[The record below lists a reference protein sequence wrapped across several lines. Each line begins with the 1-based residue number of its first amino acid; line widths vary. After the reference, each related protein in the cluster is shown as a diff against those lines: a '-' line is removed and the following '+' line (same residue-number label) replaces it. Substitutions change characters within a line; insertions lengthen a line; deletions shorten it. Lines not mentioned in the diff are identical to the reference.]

1 MPLEGTAV
9 HETKIIQMMQSAS
22 AEDRVKTNNL
32 DFNRTTWKKKGL
44 LNLNRSEEIWSYNVK
59 LNKTNLSPLDT
70 GTERV
75 YS

>member
-9 HETKIIQMMQSAS
+9 PETKIIQMMQSAS
-22 AEDRVKTNNL
+22 ALDRVKTNNL
-32 DFNRTTWKKKGL
+32 DFNRTTWKEEEL
-44 LNLNRSEEIWSYNVK
+44 LNLNRSEEFWSYNMK
-59 LNKTNLSPLDT
+59 LNEINYSPLNI